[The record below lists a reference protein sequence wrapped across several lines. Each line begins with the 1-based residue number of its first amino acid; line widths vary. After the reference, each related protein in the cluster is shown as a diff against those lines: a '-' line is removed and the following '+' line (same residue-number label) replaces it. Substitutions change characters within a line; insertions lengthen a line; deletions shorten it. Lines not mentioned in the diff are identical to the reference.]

1 MEAFEPNTFRDVVS
15 KAQLLEKGYYEER
28 IDRDQPSKKLKF
40 NDNQQNKGRFRVGG
54 RPERVAGYSSTSM
67 GRRCPICRGNHS
79 PNICPDRR
87 GKCYTCGK
95 PGHTRHDCPNNRNFN
110 RMAPSPQERP
120 LALPQPPQPL
130 YMPSPSSTTN
140 HGSNQYAKT
149 TGYNQPSG
157 AHPNNKEKSR
167 GGNRARVFNLTQK
180 SAEESNNVVTGNFL
194 ICSYPGV
201 VLFDSGDTHS
211 FISAKF
217 ISEHKINSRRLESI
231 IFVETPLESK
241 SANLICNSCSIE
253 IGGWRLLDDLI
264 VL

>member
-1 MEAFEPNTFRDVVS
+1 MY
-15 KAQLLEKGYYEER
+15 L
-28 IDRDQPSKKLKF
+28 
-40 NDNQQNKGRFRVGG
+40 
-54 RPERVAGYSSTSM
+54 
-67 GRRCPICRGNHS
+67 
-79 PNICPDRR
+79 
-87 GKCYTCGK
+87 
-95 PGHTRHDCPNNRNFN
+95 PG
-110 RMAPSPQERP
+110 
-120 LALPQPPQPL
+120 
-130 YMPSPSSTTN
+130 PSSTIN

-241 SANLICNSCSIE
+241 SANLICNSCPIE
-253 IGGWRLLDDLI
+253 IGGWKFLADLI
-264 VL
+264 VLEMQDFDVILGMDWLYQNRSEERRVGKECTSWCRSRWSPYH